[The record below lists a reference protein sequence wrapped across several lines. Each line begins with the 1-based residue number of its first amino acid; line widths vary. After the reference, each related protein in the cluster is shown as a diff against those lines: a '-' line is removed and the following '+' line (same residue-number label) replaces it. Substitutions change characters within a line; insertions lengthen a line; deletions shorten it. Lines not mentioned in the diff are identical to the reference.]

1 MKHSWILLSC
11 FAILAAC
18 AQEKNSTNKTMDKK
32 MITVSGVAQ
41 NGKGNALLV
50 TEDSTVYYIEGMDSW
65 ETNVVG
71 RKIEITGVS
80 QLESMSE
87 GDLKNEQ
94 GEYKQ
99 SVSGEKRI
107 LTNVQWKGIQQ

>member
-18 AQEKNSTNKTMDKK
+18 AQEKNSTNETMDKK

-50 TEDSTVYYIEGMDSW
+50 VEDSTVYYIEGMDFW
-65 ETNVVG
+65 ETIIVG
-71 RKIEITGVS
+71 RKIEITGVL
-80 QLESMSE
+80 QLETMSE
-87 GDLKNEQ
+87 GGLKNEQ

-99 SVSGEKRI
+99 GVADEKRI
-107 LTNVQWKGIQQ
+107 LTNVKWKRIQ